1 MLALWYGYCIM
12 VPVELITI
20 DKEVKMKKY
29 RVIMTEAQITTILS
43 VFIDYADLVDVED
56 VEGENFYEVMDFLN
70 RSLLQEPVVSLQ
82 LVA

>member
-1 MLALWYGYCIM
+1 M

-29 RVIMTEAQITTILS
+29 RVIMTEAQINTILS

-56 VEGENFYEVMDFLN
+56 VEGENFYEVMDFLD

>member
-1 MLALWYGYCIM
+1 M
-12 VPVELITI
+12 VPVVVITL

-29 RVIMTEAQITTILS
+29 RVIMTKAQINTILS

-56 VEGENFYEVMDFLN
+56 VEGENFYEVMDFLD

>member
-1 MLALWYGYCIM
+1 MD
-12 VPVELITI
+12 PVELITI
-20 DKEVKMKKY
+20 DKESLTMKKY
-29 RVIMTEAQITTILS
+29 RVIMTEAQINTILS

-56 VEGENFYEVMDFLN
+56 VEGENFYEVMDFLD